1 MIIETLD
8 YLTLLK
14 ITGDDAA
21 SFLQGQLTNDIELAT
36 KQWQYSGYCSPKGR
50 LLALFTIWRNHDGI
64 FALIDNSL
72 VESTLKRLRMYV
84 MRSKVVIEEV
94 ESHQYA
100 ILKPSQDELVK
111 QGILSEE
118 ITNKNNYDFVTQSN
132 NHCLFFDNRLLIIAP
147 SPIEIET
154 INQDKQQHWLQEDI
168 KTGLPQVNEQSAEL
182 FIPQMLNLDILNGI
196 NFKKGCYTGQEIVAR
211 MHYLGKLKQ
220 RMFVCTLHSNK
231 DDKNPSEN
239 IKAGDKI
246 YKDTLM
252 TAAAGNI
259 VSANHNIALAVL
271 RLDSVEEGNQDN
283 VFFSVNEDTILKV
296 NEAQPYSL
304 NIK

>member
-8 YLTLLK
+8 HLTLLK

-111 QGILSEE
+111 QGVLSEE

-132 NHCLFFDNRLLIIAP
+132 NHCLFFGNRLLIIAP

-168 KTGLPQVNEQSAEL
+168 KTGLPQVNKQSAEL
-182 FIPQMLNLDILNGI
+182 FIP
-196 NFKKGCYTGQEIVAR
+196 QEIVAR

-231 DDKNPSEN
+231 DDKNLSEN